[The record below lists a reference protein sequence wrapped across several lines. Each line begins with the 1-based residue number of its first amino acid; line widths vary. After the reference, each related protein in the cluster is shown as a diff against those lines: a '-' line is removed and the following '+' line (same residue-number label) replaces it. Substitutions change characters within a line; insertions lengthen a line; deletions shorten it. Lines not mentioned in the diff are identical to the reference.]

1 MSKIKEKIVLAFSGG
16 LDTSAI
22 IPWLKLNYDCEV
34 YAVAADVGQNA
45 EELIGVK
52 DKAIALGAEDCVVVD
67 LKEALVKDCIFPMAK
82 INARYENRYLLGT
95 AIARPYI
102 AKAQVDYAL
111 SIGATALC
119 HGCTGKGNDQIRFE
133 MAYASLAPEL
143 KVIAPWRIWN
153 MQSRED
159 LHQFI
164 IEQGL
169 SSTAKVNKQ
178 YSRDENLWHLSH
190 EGDCLEDPW
199 NAPEPS
205 MWQLTRSLNETPDAP
220 QDVQLSFHQGDLIA
234 IDGASVTPYQGIKQ
248 LNELG
253 GIHGVGRIDIV
264 ENRTIG
270 MKSRGCYETPAGTIV
285 YAALE
290 SLEEL
295 VLDKESSGFKRG
307 IAEQFAQLVYE
318 GKWFTPLMETLLL
331 TANKLCEK
339 MTGDVVLTLH
349 KGHAMVKQR
358 RAPNSLYDHAYAT
371 FDDDDVYDQKDAAGF
386 IRLFSLSSRIQHGK
400 NNKSENEV

>member
-1 MSKIKEKIVLAFSGG
+1 MNTAKEKIVLAFSGG

-22 IPWLKLNYDCEV
+22 IPWLKLHYDCDV
-34 YAVAADVGQNA
+34 YALAADVGQNPD
-45 EELIGVK
+45 ELIGVK
-52 DKAIALGAEDCVVVD
+52 DKAIALGAADCEVVD

-102 AKAQVDYAL
+102 AKAQVEYAL
-111 SIGATALC
+111 AIGATALC

-133 MAYASLAPEL
+133 MAYASLAPDL
-143 KVIAPWRIWN
+143 KVIAPWREWE

-159 LHQFI
+159 LHNFI

-169 SSTAKVNKQ
+169 SSTAQVNKQ

-199 NAPEPS
+199 CAPEES
-205 MWQLTRSLNETPDAP
+205 MWQLTRPLSETPDTPEEITLGFKA
-220 QDVQLSFHQGDLIA
+220 
-234 IDGASVTPYQGIKQ
+234 GALQSINGKQVTPFQGIKQ

-253 GIHGVGRIDIV
+253 GLHGVGRIDIV

-270 MKSRGCYETPAGTIV
+270 MKSRGCYETPAGTIL

-290 SLEEL
+290 ALEEL
-295 VLDKESSGFKRG
+295 VLDKESSAFKRD
-307 IAEQFAQLVYE
+307 IAERFAQQVYE
-318 GKWFTPLMETLLL
+318 GKWFTPLMTTLLN
-331 TANKLCEK
+331 TADNLCQT
-339 MTGDVVLTLH
+339 MTGEVVLALH
-349 KGHAMVKQR
+349 KGHALVKQR
-358 RAPNSLYDHAYAT
+358 RSPDSLYDHDYAT
-371 FDDDDVYDQKDAAGF
+371 FDDDDVYDQHDAAGF
-386 IRLFSLSSRIQHGK
+386 IRLFSLSSRIQNQKLRTKKGDI
-400 NNKSENEV
+400 